1 MSKDWEKGQGYV
13 DVPKSTPELGVGK
26 DGYQTG
32 GIKIKL
38 LILLKLKRLL
48 LKVQNV

>member
-1 MSKDWEKGQGYV
+1 MSKDWLRGQGYV
-13 DVPKSTPELGVGK
+13 DAPKITKELGVEK
-26 DGYQTG
+26 TD
-32 GIKIKL
+32 IKQGALKWKL